1 LIGLWVGRVYV
12 VEMVAYVELVIAVVA
27 VLL

>member
-1 LIGLWVGRVYV
+1 LSVGRVYV

-27 VLL
+27 VLI